1 MKKVYR
7 KHSHNF
13 LTSFSFA
20 LNGIL
25 ITFFLERNF
34 RFHLFVTIVV
44 VVISFLLKL
53 SSVEWLFVLMAI
65 FSVLITEMVN
75 TAIEKLADIVGK
87 NYSRKIELVKD
98 ISAGFVLLASIFAVL
113 VGIIIFI
120 PHLIEIMKSI
130 LHRLQI

>member
-98 ISAGFVLLASIFAVL
+98 ISAGFVLLASIFAFL
-113 VGIIIFI
+113 VGMIIFI

>member
-98 ISAGFVLLASIFAVL
+98 ISAGFVLLASIFAFL
-113 VGIIIFI
+113 VGMIIFI

-130 LHRLQI
+130 LPRLQI